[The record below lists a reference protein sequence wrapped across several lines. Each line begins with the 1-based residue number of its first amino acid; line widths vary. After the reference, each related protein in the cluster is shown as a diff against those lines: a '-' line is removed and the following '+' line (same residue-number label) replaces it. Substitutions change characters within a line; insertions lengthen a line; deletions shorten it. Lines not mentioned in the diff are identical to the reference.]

1 MVYTDGVTAYSLT
14 NLWWE
19 TTTQDRI
26 TSDMIAKTPCPVT
39 IDYWNDRMPLRNIP
53 LQWLF
58 ALYKAS
64 K

>member
-1 MVYTDGVTAYSLT
+1 MYSYRDIQCFETTVGSRLYIFLYMVYTDGVTAYSLT

-39 IDYWNDRMPLRNIP
+39 ID
-53 LQWLF
+53 
-58 ALYKAS
+58 
-64 K
+64 